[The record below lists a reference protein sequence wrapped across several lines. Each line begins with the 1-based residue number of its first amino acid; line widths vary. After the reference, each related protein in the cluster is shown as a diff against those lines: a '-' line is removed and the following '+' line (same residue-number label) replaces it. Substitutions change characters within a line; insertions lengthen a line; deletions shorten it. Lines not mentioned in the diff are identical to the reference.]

1 MQEHTSLLGR
11 EHNYHHPTLVH
22 KVPCDHTPFKGRATE
37 KVATM
42 EFCGQMAI
50 GRSVRLYLVDGVAT
64 GILTAEIMNWT
75 GHVLAAPR
83 TRIESVLKRDE
94 LARTGI
100 YFLIGPDDQGSGLD
114 RVYIGEGD
122 EIGKRLYQ
130 HNKEKDFW
138 ERFVA
143 VTSKDMN
150 LTKAHVRYL
159 EGRLIS
165 MLKTARKVV
174 VDNSNAPDFRLLPE
188 ADIADMDAFL
198 DEVSLILP
206 VIGSTFLQSSAK
218 ARRHRDALQQLSD
231 QGAGTLAQPSSV
243 DANTTIFQVE
253 NKKAGI
259 KAQAIEVE
267 GEFVV
272 LSGSVGSLKERVSF
286 HDRIKAMREEA
297 LASGRARKIDAH
309 TFVLDQDIAFSSPSA
324 AAVFLFGTSRN
335 GRTDWRV
342 EHLGQ
347 TYGDWKDALIEQL
360 R

>member
-1 MQEHTSLLGR
+1 MG
-11 EHNYHHPTLVH
+11 V
-22 KVPCDHTPFKGRATE
+22 
-37 KVATM
+37 
-42 EFCGQMAI
+42 

-100 YFLIGPDDQGSGLD
+100 YFLVGPDDQGSGLD
-114 RVYIGEGD
+114 RVYVGEGD

-159 EGRLIS
+159 EGRLIG
-165 MLKTARKVV
+165 MLKTARKVAV
-174 VDNSNAPDFRLLPE
+174 ENSNSPDFRLLPE
-188 ADIADMDAFL
+188 ADIADMEAFL
-198 DEVSLILP
+198 EEIALILP
-206 VIGSTFLQSSAK
+206 VIGSTFLQSTSLQSKSA
-218 ARRHRDALQQLSD
+218 SE
-231 QGAGTLAQPSSV
+231 GVSG
-243 DANTTIFQVE
+243 TTISGSRDVSNGNLGDESPVFTVA

-259 KAQAIEVE
+259 SAQAIETG
-267 GEFVV
+267 GEFIV
-272 LSGSVGSLKERVSF
+272 LSGSIGSLKERISF
-286 HDRIKAMREEA
+286 HDRMKAIRDEA
-297 LASGRARKIDAH
+297 FASGRAMK
-309 TFVLDQDIAFSSPSA
+309 LDMDRFQLEQDIAFSSPSA

-335 GRTDWRV
+335 GRTDWV
-342 EHLGQ
+342 VDGHGQ
-347 TYGDWKDALIEQL
+347 TYGDWKDSRIDQQHP
-360 R
+360 